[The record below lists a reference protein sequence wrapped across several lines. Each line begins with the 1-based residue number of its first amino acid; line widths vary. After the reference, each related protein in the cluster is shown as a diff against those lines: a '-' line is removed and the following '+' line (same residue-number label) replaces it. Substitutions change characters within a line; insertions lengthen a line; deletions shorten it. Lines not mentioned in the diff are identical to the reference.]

1 MESVTY
7 FESTRGLL
15 LAELAK
21 ANSELVVTNLL
32 VNDEKFLNVIEQKVE
47 AGISVRIIGVA
58 DQTNTE
64 SVPSAIEA
72 LEQKGA
78 EITLITGTA
87 GYQRG
92 LLDRT
97 VALVDRRKI
106 FCGAYECSDI
116 GGTFTKVI
124 TEISDDREFVSTYC
138 SELEQLLARH
148 GYHVSSEVV
157 LDHGVISKR
166 LSAIKTL
173 LELDDDSWY
182 LQLQKLE
189 PYQSDEG
196 VEKII
201 EALQAGEHETGIE
214 LIGNYVSRKSAL
226 EVWNDP
232 EKDSQAFYMQLLEI
246 QLDSLNNEKSEVER
260 LVGEFEYQKVMTLGP
275 LIKEYLD
282 LRRTTYQEQA
292 KEKPEF
298 EQEHQEAHEEYEEFS
313 ESYEEVQ
320 KEEKRSI
327 LSDEE
332 KAEFKN
338 LFRKARQLCHPD
350 KFPEESKEE
359 ANAMFLRIEEAY
371 QSNNVELMKSLLEQ
385 IRAGDLSQKISA
397 VETDSKKIWVKINR
411 FRQDLADLLREI
423 EELINT
429 SAWEIIGQYDN
440 YTPYF
445 DEQKVALQA
454 AVQKFKME
462 QVSG

>member
-7 FESTRGLL
+7 FESTRGFL

-21 ANSELVVTNLL
+21 ASSELVVTNLL
-32 VNDEKFLNVIEQKVE
+32 IADEKFLNVIEQKVE
-47 AGISVRIIGVA
+47 AGISVRVIGVA
-58 DQTNTE
+58 DQADTE
-64 SVPSAIEA
+64 SMPPAIEA
-72 LEQKGA
+72 LERKGA
-78 EITLITGTA
+78 EIALISGTT

-106 FCGAYECSDI
+106 FCGVYDSGDI
-116 GGTFTKVI
+116 GKTFTKVI
-124 TEISDDREFVSTYC
+124 TEIADDREFVSTYC

-148 GYHVSSEVV
+148 GYHGSGEVV

-173 LELDDDSWY
+173 LELDDDSWH

-196 VEKII
+196 VDKII
-201 EALQAGEHETGIE
+201 ETLQAGEHEAGIE

-275 LIKEYLD
+275 LIKEYLE
-282 LRRTTYQEQA
+282 LRRTSYQEQA

-298 EQEHQEAHEEYEEFS
+298 EQEYQEAHEEYEEFT

-320 KEEKRSI
+320 KEERKSI

-338 LFRKARQLCHPD
+338 LFRKAKQLCHPD

-359 ANAMFLRIEEAY
+359 ANAMFLRIGEAY
-371 QSNNVELMKSLLEQ
+371 QSNNIELLKSLLEQ
-385 IRAGDLSQKISA
+385 IQAGDLSQKISA
-397 VETDSKKIWVKINR
+397 VETDSKKIRVKINR
-411 FRQDLADLLREI
+411 FRQDLADLLKEI
-423 EELINT
+423 EDLINT
-429 SAWEIIGQYDN
+429 DTWEIIGEYDD
-440 YTPYF
+440 YKPYF
-445 DEQKVALQA
+445 DKQTIALEAAIQKL
-454 AVQKFKME
+454 KE
-462 QVSG
+462 EPVSE